1 MFHVERRLE
10 QERRF
15 SKTLIEGAAELG
27 LSLSQLVILQCSG
40 YFRELQA
47 WNEKTNLTAMTDE
60 REIAAKHFLDSL
72 ACSKA
77 FGRFDQVR
85 LLDLGSGAGFP
96 GLPLKLLHPEMEVTL
111 LEPSQKKTAF
121 LRHVIG
127 TLEITRAV
135 AIPKRI
141 EEFSRDVASQ
151 AGFTHIITRAVNV
164 ESLLGCCLPLLEPNG
179 AIILCRTKPLE
190 KEFPL
195 GRLQIRQEIAYTLP
209 LGYGPRV
216 LTVLEPRPDL

>member
-1 MFHVERRLE
+1 MFHVEHRP
-10 QERRF
+10 QQDSRF
-15 SKTLIEGAAELG
+15 FKALVEGASELG
-27 LSLSQLVILQCSG
+27 LPLSQPLIVQCAG
-40 YFRELQA
+40 YFRELQT

-60 REIAAKHFLDSL
+60 REIAVKHFLDSL

-77 FGRFDQVR
+77 FDQFDRVR

-96 GLPLKLLHPEMEVTL
+96 GLPLKLMHPEIELTL

-127 TLEITRAV
+127 TLEITRTVAV
-135 AIPKRI
+135 PKRI
-141 EEFSRDVASQ
+141 EEFSREAADR
-151 AGFTHIITRAVNV
+151 AGFTHIVTRAVNV
-164 ESLLGCCLPLLEPNG
+164 ASLLACCLPLLDPNG

-190 KEFPL
+190 KDFPL
-195 GRLQIRQEIAYTLP
+195 NRLQIRQEIAYTLP

>member
-1 MFHVERRLE
+1 MFHVEHRLE
-10 QERRF
+10 RDNRF
-15 SKTLIEGAAELG
+15 SQALVDGAAELG
-27 LSLSQLVILQCSG
+27 VPLSQPLALRYTS
-40 YFRELQA
+40 YFRELQI
-47 WNEKTNLTAMTDE
+47 WNEKTNLTSLCDE
-60 REIAAKHFLDSL
+60 REIAVKHFLDSL

-77 FGRFDQVR
+77 FGQFNQVR

-96 GLPLKLLHPEMEVTL
+96 GLPLKLMHQEIELTL

-121 LRHVIG
+121 LRHIIG
-127 TLEITRAV
+127 TLDITRTA

-141 EEFSRDVASQ
+141 EEFSRASADQ

-164 ESLLGCCLPLLEPNG
+164 ASLLGCCLPLLTPNG

-190 KEFPL
+190 RTFPL
-195 GRLQIRQEIAYTLP
+195 GRLQIRREIAYTLP

-216 LTVLEPRPDL
+216 LTVLEPTSGV